1 MGRGTRNYDEVWAKL
16 QELRELREVLC
27 EIVDSDDHNALMKW
41 LESQKKLA
49 HPCPGKFL
57 RGHTKPKQESEK
69 RTWMDF
75 IDYLKRKNTSQK
87 NIDYIMEKLSLCDSL
102 DEASKLFNELYV
114 ETKSNF
120 TDLKEKSLH
129 RSFNQTQN
137 Q

>member
-1 MGRGTRNYDEVWAKL
+1 MGRGTRNYDEVWTKL

-27 EIVDSDDHNALMKW
+27 ELVGSEDHNTLIKW
-41 LESQKKLA
+41 IESQKSLT

-87 NIDYIMEKLSLCDSL
+87 NIDYIMEKLSQC
-102 DEASKLFNELYV
+102 AS
-114 ETKSNF
+114 
-120 TDLKEKSLH
+120 
-129 RSFNQTQN
+129 
-137 Q
+137 